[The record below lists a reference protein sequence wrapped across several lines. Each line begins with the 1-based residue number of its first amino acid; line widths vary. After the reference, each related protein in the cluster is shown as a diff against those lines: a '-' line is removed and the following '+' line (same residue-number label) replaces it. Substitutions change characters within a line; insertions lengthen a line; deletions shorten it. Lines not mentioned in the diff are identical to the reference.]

1 RLSTF
6 MKQPAPCF
14 TTKHRKL
21 TENQVFIEIL
31 DKKQTILLFGEEW
44 FLFNRKDR
52 TFSEKYDKIDSVRA

>member
-1 RLSTF
+1 
-6 MKQPAPCF
+6 M
-14 TTKHRKL
+14 
-21 TENQVFIEIL
+21 FIEIL